1 MTIDP
6 TSEKPIF
13 LQIAE
18 QLEDAIF
25 TGIYPEGEKVPST
38 NEIAALLAPD
48 SAKLDL
54 DFTEGT
60 LTMDLTEGNLSEIHL
75 DCQGRVK
82 VAVLEATAGLSADIV
97 FTDAVLKLPKAVENS
112 FR

>member
-1 MTIDP
+1 
-6 TSEKPIF
+6 
-13 LQIAE
+13 
-18 QLEDAIF
+18 
-25 TGIYPEGEKVPST
+25 
-38 NEIAALLAPD
+38 
-48 SAKLDL
+48 
-54 DFTEGT
+54 
-60 LTMDLTEGNLSEIHL
+60 MDLTEGNLSEIHL